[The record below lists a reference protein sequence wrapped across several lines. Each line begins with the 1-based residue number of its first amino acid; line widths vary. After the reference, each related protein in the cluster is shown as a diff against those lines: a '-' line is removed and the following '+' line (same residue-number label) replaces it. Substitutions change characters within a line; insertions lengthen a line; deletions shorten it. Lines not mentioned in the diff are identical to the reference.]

1 MKRAAVFVLTAL
13 AWSAMSRCSVMAQ
26 KPAGLSVERAAAHL
40 AALDQARIAETPKGT
55 RQRAGAVNI
64 CVGPSSYRE

>member
-13 AWSAMSRCSVMAQ
+13 AWSAMSLCSAMAQ
-26 KPAGLSVERAAAHL
+26 QPAGLCVVRVAAPL
-40 AALDQARIAETPKGT
+40 AAVDRTGIAESPKGT